1 MSETCSICLEE
12 KSTESLDC
20 GHVFHV
26 ECIRKWLAVKAH
38 CPYCRQEIREKTQW
52 NKILQLMDEFPEEL
66 PVVYPCCR
74 ERINIVSGG
83 VGYCA
88 LALVPT
94 LGVFVELYK
103 LCMLN
108 PSRSAQ
114 TRSNPSDLS
123 YPRIR
128 FEFQQ

>member
-12 KSTESLDC
+12 KPTESLDC

-66 PVVYPCCR
+66 PVVCPYCR
-74 ERINIVSGG
+74 GRINIVSEG

-88 LALVPT
+88 SCFSPGHLECL
-94 LGVFVELYK
+94 
-103 LCMLN
+103 
-108 PSRSAQ
+108 
-114 TRSNPSDLS
+114 LS
-123 YPRIR
+123 CTSCVCCAVVLDVIN
-128 FEFQQ
+128 F